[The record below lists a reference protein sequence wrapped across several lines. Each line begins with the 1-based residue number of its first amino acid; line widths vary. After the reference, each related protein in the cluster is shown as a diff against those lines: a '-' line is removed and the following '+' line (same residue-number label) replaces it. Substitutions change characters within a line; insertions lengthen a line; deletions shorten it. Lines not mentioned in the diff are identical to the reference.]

1 MEVAGW
7 GGRLLWGFV
16 YSEGNGWAENMDIF
30 SGGGPFCVALV
41 RLRSYVAMNGVLG
54 WTPMASE
61 GADCV
66 ETC

>member
-16 YSEGNGWAENMDIF
+16 YSEGDCWRDWGGAAEKVHTS

-41 RLRSYVAMNGVLG
+41 RLRSYVIMDGVLG
-54 WTPMASE
+54 
-61 GADCV
+61 
-66 ETC
+66 